1 MCIRD
6 RIKAAGTVTLT
17 ATQPG
22 DSSYAPAPSTTL
34 SATFNKS
41 DQTISFD
48 VIPTKSVGD
57 FNFIP
62 TAVASSGLD
71 VTFTSS
77 DEEVAKVLTD
87 NRTVQIRAA
96 GTATITA
103 NQAGDSAYNAAPA
116 VTQTL
121 TVGYFNLQADSF
133 PGIRLWLDANNID
146 CLLYTSPSPRDR
158 TRSRMPS
165 SA

>member
-1 MCIRD
+1 MPD
-6 RIKAAGTVTLT
+6 
-17 ATQPG
+17 
-22 DSSYAPAPSTTL
+22 
-34 SATFNKS
+34 
-41 DQTISFD
+41 
-48 VIPTKSVGD
+48 KSVGD

-71 VTFTSS
+71 VSFTSS
-77 DEEVAKVLTD
+77 DSLVAEVQSDGRTIKV
-87 NRTVQIRAA
+87 RAA

-121 TVGYFNLQADSF
+121 TVGYFNLQANSL

-146 CLLYTSPSPRDR
+146 GDDHRGQHYRRSSHHPMDRPVRKQQPRR
-158 TRSRMPS
+158 TGNCSKS
-165 SA
+165 SDL